1 MLLSLCLPAPLLR
14 SVGHPALSEQG
25 SNWGQGAAVPV
36 VAHSRWSAVPAFLI
50 SAHVRIAVITVIH
63 FGLGIHFENL
73 DFPLRRDYHFS
84 V

>member
-1 MLLSLCLPAPLLR
+1 MVSC
-14 SVGHPALSEQG
+14 
-25 SNWGQGAAVPV
+25 
-36 VAHSRWSAVPAFLI
+36 AFLI